1 MSDLA
6 KLFATDPLKLTK
18 TDLMSIVQEYRA
30 RRKQFILTG
39 AAPKA
44 EKKVSPKL
52 TEALAATADLK
63 LDL

>member
-6 KLFATDPLKLTK
+6 KLFSTDPLKLTK

-44 EKKVSPKL
+44 VKKASPKL
-52 TEALAATADLK
+52 TEALAATSDLK